1 LMLRTSSGMQSLYIY
16 DGTGNPA
23 ALITSTP
30 TIAFAYDYDP
40 YGVPT
45 LTADS
50 GGLGTTQNPYTFK
63 AGIQDRVTGWVKYGQ
78 RWYNPTHG
86 RWTQQD
92 TLDTPLNPANANRYA
107 YAANDPINNADPTG
121 NYSLFSDEYWNCVGG
136 VVLADTKE
144 GLFWGAVG
152 GGFVGSFIGGV
163 GAFPGAVIGSVGGA
177 LGNGVLRGGVWG
189 SISCTWQ

>member
-1 LMLRTSSGMQSLYIY
+1 MLRTSSGMQSLYIY

-63 AGIQDRVTGWVKYGQ
+63 AGIQDRTTGWVKYGQ
-78 RWYNPTHG
+78 RRYNPTHG

-107 YAANDPINNADPTG
+107 YAANDPINNTDPTG
-121 NYSLFSDEYWNCVGG
+121 RNTCSQSGATTAALGVAAAGLAFWGG
-136 VVLADTKE
+136 VAT
-144 GLFWGAVG
+144 GTIAGAPAGAVLE
-152 GGFVGSFIGGV
+152 
-163 GAFPGAVIGSVGGA
+163 AGA
-177 LGNGVLRGGVWG
+177 LATGVAAAVSGVITFFAC
-189 SISCTWQ
+189 S